1 MRCHL
6 GTHTVEHIRDGTEY
20 MIENDFSGLPDQ
32 TIQFVQRLYALG
44 VERTRVHGLF
54 VMLGLYAG
62 TPRPLDEIESLF
74 RNLDPVVPIDRSVNI
89 DEVVGEFYDGYE
101 REINELCFRSGA
113 EFEFRQINVPPVE
126 KNFAIVYLKDEG
138 VLDTDVISIQKLSD
152 SFSLFDAFIS
162 AIGRSTATK
171 NRSLLDA
178 FSCGVFQMQ
187 LHAQMDVKAAQQIS
201 ILLRDFRPLFY
212 GQCINALSLN
222 RIEYFLGLEAGQ
234 IALLQLMS
242 SLETNFAQQMW
253 GFQSR
258 LFYEKGGSAIEEV
271 EALDI
276 EHWHAWVV
284 KNAIDFYQEYGTQI
298 QPFSSAGAVL
308 SGLPS
313 WRSLASDLKSCDDY
327 IDAVWGYRW
336 EGFSNKI
343 SRMEYRSILVYIIYS
358 SLTAAIDQ

>member
-1 MRCHL
+1 
-6 GTHTVEHIRDGTEY
+6 
-20 MIENDFSGLPDQ
+20 MIDSDFTGLPEQ
-32 TIQFVQRLYALG
+32 TCHFVRRLHALG
-44 VERTRVHGLF
+44 IDRIRIHGLF
-54 VMLGLYAG
+54 VWLGLNAG
-62 TPRPLDEIESLF
+62 TPRSQDEIETLF
-74 RNLDPVVPIDRSVNI
+74 QNLDQVVPTDRSRNI
-89 DEVVGEFYDGYE
+89 DDIVGEFYDGYE
-101 REINELCFRSGA
+101 REINELCFRSGST
-113 EFEFRQINVPPVE
+113 FEFRQINVPPVE

-138 VLDTDVISIQKLSD
+138 LLDTKVISIQKLSD

-187 LHAQMDVKAAQQIS
+187 LHAQIDVKGAQQIS
-201 ILLRDFRPLFY
+201 IMLRHFRPLFY

-222 RIEYFLGLEAGQ
+222 HIEYFLGLEAGQ
-234 IALLQLMS
+234 MALLQLMS
-242 SLETNFAQQMW
+242 SLEANFAQQMW

-258 LFYEKGGSAIEEV
+258 LFFEKGGSPIEEV

-284 KNAIDFYQEYGTQI
+284 KNAIDFYEEVGAQI
-298 QPFSSAGAVL
+298 LPFSSAGAAL

-313 WRSLASDLKSCDDY
+313 WTSLASDLKSCDDY

-336 EGFSNKI
+336 KVLSNEI

-358 SLTAAIDQ
+358 SLTAAIE

>member
-1 MRCHL
+1 
-6 GTHTVEHIRDGTEY
+6 
-20 MIENDFSGLPDQ
+20 MIDSDFTKLPDQ
-32 TIQFVQRLYALG
+32 TRQFVRRIHRLG
-44 VERTRVHGLF
+44 IDRVRIHGLF
-54 VMLGLYAG
+54 VLLGLDAG
-62 TPRPLDEIESLF
+62 TPRSFEEIESLF
-74 RNLDPVVPIDRSVNI
+74 KNLDQVVPTNRSMNI
-89 DEVVGEFYDGYE
+89 DDVVGEFYDGYE
-101 REINELCFRSGA
+101 RELNELCFRSGA
-113 EFEFRQINVPPVE
+113 TFEFREINVPSVE
-126 KNFAIVYLKDEG
+126 NSLSIVYLRDEG
-138 VLDTDVISIQKLSD
+138 ILPTGVTAVRKLAN
-152 SFSLFDAFIS
+152 SFELFDAFILS
-162 AIGRSTATK
+162 VGKSTANK

-187 LHAQMDVKAAQQIS
+187 LHAQMDVKGAQQIS
-201 ILLRDFRPLFY
+201 ILIRDFRPLFY

-222 RIEYFLGLEAGQ
+222 HIEYFLGLEAGQ

-242 SLETNFAQQMW
+242 SLEANFAQQMW

-258 LFYEKGGSAIEEV
+258 LFYEKGGGIEEV

-284 KNAIDFYQEYGTQI
+284 KNAIDFSEEYGAQI

-336 EGFSNKI
+336 EALSNKI

-358 SLTAAIDQ
+358 SLTAAIEQ